1 MASLFKN
8 DGSKIKVINI
18 YWYVIG
24 VWKGTRDGICHS
36 IHRHAKENNKYM
48 KNFDKSIEL
57 SYLMYLCVNNLYGWA
72 MFQKLPV
79 NGFKW
84 KKNVL
89 KFDKEFV
96 KNYDE
101 DSNKGYIFEVDV
113 KYPKDLHS
121 LHSNLP
127 FLSDGMKIKKNAT
140 CIIKKNM
147 LFT

>member
-1 MASLFKN
+1 MVLN
-8 DGSKIKVINI
+8 
-18 YWYVIG
+18 
-24 VWKGTRDGICHS
+24 
-36 IHRHAKENNKYM
+36 E
-48 KNFDKSIEL
+48 
-57 SYLMYLCVNNLYGWA
+57 
-72 MFQKLPV
+72 
-79 NGFKW
+79 
-84 KKNVL
+84 KKNVP